1 MSVLIKK
8 LLEDENVNLF
18 SVNLVVVPEVP
29 IFCLLQT
36 EPKESENV
44 EHTKQSGC
52 LGCEAGQAMLLWE
65 YF

>member
-8 LLEDENVNLF
+8 TLGDDVNLYQ
-18 SVNLVVVPEVP
+18 VNLVVVPKVP
-29 IFCLLQT
+29 IFFVLQT

-44 EHTKQSGC
+44 EYTKPSGC
-52 LGCEAGQAMLLWE
+52 LGCEAVQAMLLWE